1 MKSFLVSDGHYLEN
15 SKLSRHV
22 HNVHS
27 MSVEHDDFQVNV
39 VMTQVEC
46 KGHKNYGK
54 SAVKCH
60 LTYAYYLLQI
70 TSQVLFP
77 GMSNRQ
83 MYNDCYITMLDTC
96 DMDTDDDALCSTKKE
111 SQHTQHVDQ

>member
-15 SKLSRHV
+15 SKLSRRV
-22 HNVHS
+22 HNVQN

-39 VMTQVEC
+39 VMTQVES
-46 KGHKNYGK
+46 KEHKNYGK

-60 LTYAYYLLQI
+60 LLYASYLLKL
-70 TSQVLFP
+70 TPQVPFP

-83 MYNDCYITMLDTC
+83 MYNACNLTMLDT
-96 DMDTDDDALCSTKKE
+96 
-111 SQHTQHVDQ
+111 